1 MVQNSASW
9 GQHCT
14 SITYVQ
20 HCCCCKLTF
29 TCILVQCVW
38 STLIWDLPWN
48 NFRSYVKEKN
58 TQWSLVSLVWLSRC
72 VGVCLNV
79 ISLLHPPRESFLV
92 LFLPDVAGL
101 CQSPQGSWAPLEG
114 VALCQHRTH
123 HWCLREPLSGQE
135 VSSDCDGVVSTHTLS
150 DTWLQQSKTN
160 LEVSAGY
167 VKFNL

>member
-20 HCCCCKLTF
+20 HCCCCKLAF
-29 TCILVQCVW
+29 TCILVHCVW
-38 STLIWDLPWN
+38 STLIRDLPWN

-58 TQWSLVSLVWLSRC
+58 TQWLLVLLVWLSRC

-101 CQSPQGSWAPLEG
+101 CQSPQGSRAPLEG

-135 VSSDCDGVVSTHTLS
+135 VSSDCDGVVSTHMLS

-167 VKFNL
+167 VKFNV